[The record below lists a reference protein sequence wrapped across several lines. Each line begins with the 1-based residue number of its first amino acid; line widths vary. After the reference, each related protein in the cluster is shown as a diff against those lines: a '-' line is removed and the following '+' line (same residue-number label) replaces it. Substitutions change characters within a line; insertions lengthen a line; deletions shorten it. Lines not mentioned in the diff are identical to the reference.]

1 MFEEIFEAVIILG
14 GDCGELIINEDT
26 YIGIPSGINLPLWA
40 IHGCNEPFGKLNALL
55 AALRQFMLIF
65 MPTQGGIAGGES
77 GARMMEIEFFNKLTR
92 GLGRQ
97 LYDIRCT
104 FANTQKLDK

>member
-1 MFEEIFEAVIILG
+1 M
-14 GDCGELIINEDT
+14 
-26 YIGIPSGINLPLWA
+26 
-40 IHGCNEPFGKLNALL
+40 NALL

-65 MPTQGGIAGGES
+65 MPTKEGIAGGEA
-77 GARMMEIEFFNKLTR
+77 GAMMEIKFLDKLTG

-104 FANTQKLDK
+104 FANAQKLTKQDLRSSWGEAFIGLRQGEANC